1 MSTPT
6 ERNPVPRPS
15 LAGSVGPL
23 AYDEQSGSGAL
34 ADPMKEHDECHD

>member
-1 MSTPT
+1 MHGDRSLSPG
-6 ERNPVPRPS
+6 RPR
-15 LAGSVGPL
+15 LAGSVGAL